1 MLLAI
6 VMALSTVTFT
16 WAEPAAAKA
25 PTKTLGQLLADNY
38 DSLTDSEKDLL
49 KAGLLTE
56 ASYTYTAPDA
66 NNGGDLVLID
76 AENKTVTAKAYTNNG
91 YTWEPVSAQ
100 LMVNNQA
107 YGASFALTKGENGS
121 YTGSFSFDGT
131 SYGVAVQYKMYITVE
146 KAAQNVL
153 LMAAENLK
161 EAKAASDN
169 AKLGVQSLDQV
180 LQEKIAF
187 SLDDIVT
194 NMTSSDLPMTPI
206 YQIYAKLNKADGGG
220 FPYMASQPNVNRISW
235 IGNGEEDQKQMKA
248 LTDDA
253 KDGSLAVKQ
262 LWQKNGIAENVNGL
276 CANYV
281 DVKAALDE
289 IYTQA
294 TLLKE
299 ATSTLD
305 MVTGNKLSNAITA
318 AVKTLEGITAD
329 IRVGAEFDWTKL
341 AGLVNSNTDVEK
353 LEKLVEAMAETSGT
367 VASKTELLADTT
379 VVTANM
385 AQATIKVQVKANVYK
400 SGATVADALAKDAGT
415 VRLAAGSSKSAIAQ
429 LIDQNG
435 MESSVLKS
443 WEDYDV
449 NDTFYDKLVTVSP
462 SVDTSAGLVDGETY
476 TYTITYTPKK
486 YTITTD
492 CRDILDKLDDG
503 KLPYGYNLT
512 LPVKGSATAVWD
524 YTVNSEAYDEG
535 SVIRIVGNTE
545 ISRAE
550 GKAWEIHDL
559 GKMIAQNYAEGDE
572 ATGNILGQAA
582 LKTGTVRLRTPGE
595 GDDLLT
601 VSENNGAYIVTG
613 KNYHANTGD
622 LYWVPVTATPV
633 KGGVSGTSV
642 PFVGDKATLSED
654 FDSVSVSYK
663 LALSWADVELDADS
677 ATAML
682 NLPYTL
688 VQEANSQLEALNKL
702 AEQYSK
708 LEEVNKKIGLIRSTI
723 EGDRNMKQE
732 SKDAINFIV
741 DNCCNKEDMK
751 LLMYGYVGSY
761 KDLSDADKLAY
772 YYQNNVTFQKQLKYL
787 YDNMNIICADPAL
800 KDMLVS
806 ADMGE
811 YYEKIDDVTKAME
824 ETVTKLVAPNAA
836 INTRATDASLK
847 ELTNA
852 IVAYKNDV
860 KQYEAVT
867 QTPVLT
873 TTLSVAGIGKKN
885 VTVQVVVRSSDGA
898 VKSTQKVDVAFSNND
913 GDDVVLNAAMVAEL
927 TDALAQAEVAA
938 GVDKLHYEQT
948 ADSSAIPAEGTK
960 LTAASTKLTVTY
972 TPKQYTVKFVDENG
986 EAVAAEQEFYYDD
999 PAIFLPACTENGFR
1013 YDYCI
1018 GDIAITATDGR
1029 YIFNTAATGEMAFDT
1044 LFARGECVV
1053 TRIKVDTAR
1062 EKFMAMVDG
1071 MNNAVASG
1079 EGMTLNLGDKN
1090 NCLRLAFIPYERDGQ
1105 YTLVVR
1111 VSPSTSMKMES
1122 VLNGISQEL
1131 LNYKSILMGDNGQAF
1146 LTDGMINLQ
1155 SLVDVLLNS
1164 GLSLD
1169 TILNGITADGNL
1181 VESKIPGAVMWTPD
1195 ASKGHAVSG
1204 GYVNDLDTIGLQML
1218 QIPTEFDGTKVNVA
1232 VTLEDF
1238 DRSANDMK
1246 KIRDAAS
1253 TLDNKGI
1260 SVSLDNGSINVN
1272 AASNNAYKLLMGAA
1286 LLLNQADVS
1295 TIEKGQWNLVNII
1308 PDLYDSLVAP
1318 IVKAEGSSTTTIQN
1332 TLEKFGVSSVDVT
1345 KYQGAFKVVKAI
1357 LKNSTFS
1364 DETGSDDSF
1373 GTQMNFSMEELLNG
1387 ISNEG
1392 LRDIVKNHLSSTTL
1406 SGKLNFGIT
1415 HTQEYAAVVMHAQK
1429 STSGLVKFI
1438 PAAND
1443 SSFTVETGNS
1453 MVVLMA
1459 DTCKKITVKSG
1470 CNNVIIDLNGH
1481 TVDEVIC
1488 DSNDRVIVINSVLSK
1503 GGLVNA
1509 GNATDGS
1516 ALAKTVYSVERT
1528 STTNGENIVLSVIP
1542 SLDAWKNLTKERKNV
1557 LAVAAE
1563 LVAEVVMN
1571 YGNATKKVSVNIGG
1585 QDIVLYDLALDDIAD
1600 MVDTASFAGTGNILL
1615 DCLNLDG
1622 INAFANDILHKLF
1635 KFENISD
1642 AIANSQDILSY
1653 TFTTTGFGVTA
1664 EVADGDYLNIST
1676 KDGAADTVNVS
1687 VRVASGEE
1695 YSGAIDRIQGIL
1707 GVLQETV
1714 VVDDSTGIEI
1724 RDISASGTRDD
1735 MGLNMDLCVTFNA
1748 KVNARGDINYV
1759 IFPAMIV
1766 ANSLP
1771 EGDAMRAELVEG
1783 IKDYI
1788 TTQSQNALKAAV
1800 EKVSSKQLISALRAL
1815 NGKPIF
1821 NAQANK
1827 LGLNVS
1833 VNNEEASKMSA
1844 YGDILYAIGRA
1855 LDLVNTKGNNGT
1867 LGSTAAAEY
1876 GSYKVE
1882 YKDKTFT
1889 LTRSAKSFT
1898 GTLNGVANVV
1908 LDADLFTEEKDIVVK
1923 DRDGRVLYNDNDL
1936 AEALAIIS
1944 NATEEVTMVLNKA
1957 QSLSGDAN
1965 VSVPLTVQGKTLE
1978 MNGHKF
1984 VLKTTDASV
1993 TMDGITDAMVDS
2005 GVTGWYVDVA
2015 DSKAFLV
2022 QCPVKANGLY
2032 YKELDI
2038 ALAHLNGEG
2047 TLEILAD
2054 VTLTKN
2060 VPVTGTLTVIGAD
2073 KLNQAGF
2080 KFVLKNTNSELVSD
2094 AAVKTETDRAG
2105 YKIKE
2110 TVANNTYTYTVVEQC
2125 EDKGDLYLDVRP
2137 EGINAA
2143 QLQTA
2148 LRKILNKSDATV
2160 TVEVGGLTDKG
2171 LVRNGA
2177 TVKVASG
2184 SDLCRYTII
2193 IVGDTNCNGRTDSGD
2208 AVLMRRHF
2216 MNIEKLTGAALKA
2229 ADVNKTGRID
2239 SGDASKNRLKFMSKD
2254 WNGYKSSY
2262 ENKVD

>member
-38 DSLTDSEKDLL
+38 DSLTYSEKDLL

-66 NNGGDLVLID
+66 NNGGDLVRID

-107 YGASFALTKGENGS
+107 YGASFALTKGENES

-235 IGNGEEDQKQMKA
+235 IGNGEEDQKQMKG

-276 CANYV
+276 CANYA

-289 IYTQA
+289 IYTRA

-329 IRVGAEFDWTKL
+329 IQVGAEFDWTKL

-353 LEKLVEAMAETSGT
+353 LEKLVEAMGETSGT

-415 VRLAAGSSKSAIAQ
+415 VRLAAGSSKDVIAQ

-449 NDTFYDKLVTVSP
+449 NDTFYDRLVTVSP
-462 SVDTSAGLVDGETY
+462 AVDTSAGLVDGETY

-492 CRDILDKLDDG
+492 CQDILDKLENG

-512 LPVKGSATAVWD
+512 LPAKGSATAVWD
-524 YTVNSEAYDEG
+524 YTVNGEAYDEG
-535 SVIRIVGNTE
+535 AVIRIVGKTS

-559 GKMIAQNYAEGDE
+559 GKMIAQNYAKGDE
-572 ATGNILGQAA
+572 ATGNILGQSA
-582 LKTGTVRLRTPGE
+582 LTTGTVRLRTPGE
-595 GDDLLT
+595 GDELLA
-601 VSENNGAYIVTG
+601 VSENNGTYTVTG
-613 KNYHANTGD
+613 KSYHANTGD
-622 LYWVPVTATPV
+622 LYWVPATATPV
-633 KGGVSGTSV
+633 KGGVSGTPV
-642 PFVGDKATLSED
+642 AFVGDKATISED

-663 LALSWADVELDADS
+663 LALGWADVGLNADS

-682 NLPYTL
+682 NQPYTL

-723 EGDRNMKQE
+723 VGDPNMKQE
-732 SKDAINFIV
+732 SKDAIEFIV
-741 DNCCNKEDMK
+741 ANCCNSDTR
-751 LLMYGYVGSY
+751 LLMFGYVGSY
-761 KDLSDADKLAY
+761 KDLSDAEKLAY
-772 YYQNNVTFQKQLKYL
+772 YYQNNAIFQTQLKYL

-800 KDMLVS
+800 EDMLVG

-811 YYEKIDDVTKAME
+811 YYSKIDDVTKAME

-836 INTRATDASLK
+836 INTKATDASLK

-913 GDDVVLNAAMVAEL
+913 GDDVVLDPAMVAEL
-927 TDALAQAEVAA
+927 ANALAKAEEAA

-972 TPKQYTVKFVDENG
+972 TPKQYTVKFVNENG

-999 PAIFLPACTENGFR
+999 PAISLPACSDSGFR
-1013 YDYCI
+1013 YDYSI
-1018 GDIAITATDGR
+1018 NGIAVTATDGR

-1090 NCLRLAFIPYERDGQ
+1090 NCLRLAFIPYEQDGQ

-1169 TILNGITADGNL
+1169 TILNGITADGDL
-1181 VESKIPGAVMWTPD
+1181 DESAIPGAVMWTPD

-1357 LKNSTFS
+1357 LKNSSFS

-1373 GTQMNFSMEELLNG
+1373 GTQMNFSMEELLDG

-1585 QDIVLYDLALDDIAD
+1585 QDVVLYDLALDDIAN

-1622 INAFANDILHKLF
+1622 INAIANDILHKLF

-1642 AIANSQDILSY
+1642 AIANGQDILSY

-1724 RDISASGTRDD
+1724 GDISASGTRDN
-1735 MGLNMDLCVTFNA
+1735 MGLDMDLGVTFNA

-1771 EGDAMRAELVEG
+1771 EGDALRAELVEG
-1783 IKDYI
+1783 IKGYI

-1898 GTLNGVANVV
+1898 GTLNGVANIV

-1923 DRDGRVLYNDNDL
+1923 NRDGQVLYNDNDL

-1993 TMDGITDAMVDS
+1993 TMNGITDAMVDS
-2005 GVTGWYVDVA
+2005 GVTGWYVDVV

-2054 VTLTKN
+2054 VTLTADIQ
-2060 VPVTGTLTVIGAD
+2060 VTGTMTITNASKITQGSY
-2073 KLNQAGF
+2073 N
-2080 KFVLKNTNSELVSD
+2080 FVLANKDAKLISD
-2094 AAVKTETDRAG
+2094 AALHVTTSLSGYEVETNG
-2105 YKIKE
+2105 TI
-2110 TVANNTYTYTVVEQC
+2110 YTVRAKSPAVV
-2125 EDKGDLYLDVRP
+2125 DGGYLKLDTRP
-2137 EGINAA
+2137 QGINANE
-2143 QLQTA
+2143 LQTA
-2148 LRKILNKSDATV
+2148 LRKILNKSSASV
-2160 TVEVGGLTDKG
+2160 TVEASGLTKGG

-2177 TVKVASG
+2177 SATVTSANEIVK
-2184 SDLCRYTII
+2184 YTII
-2193 IVGDTNCNGRTDSGD
+2193 IMGDANCNGEIDAGD
-2208 AVLMRRHF
+2208 GVLMRKHF
-2216 MNIEKLTGAALKA
+2216 QGSKLMEGAALLA
-2229 ADVNKTGRID
+2229 ADTNQTGEID
-2239 SGDASKNRLKFMSKD
+2239 AGDGVRNRMKFQKWPAFSTINAKD
-2254 WNGYKSSY
+2254 VYR
-2262 ENKVD
+2262 VD

>member
-16 WAEPAAAKA
+16 WAEPVAQAE
-25 PTKTLGQLLADNY
+25 PTKTLGRLLVENY
-38 DSLTDSEKDLL
+38 DSLTKAEQDLL
-49 KAGLLTE
+49 TAKLLNEAG
-56 ASYTYTAPDA
+56 YTYTAPDT
-66 NNGGDLVLID
+66 NNGGGLVSID
-76 AENKTVTAKAYTNNG
+76 AERKTVTAKAYTNSG
-91 YTWEPVSAQ
+91 YTWVPVSAQ
-100 LMVNNQA
+100 LMVNDTPS
-107 YGASFALTKGENGS
+107 GASFELTDNGNS
-121 YTGSFSFDGT
+121 AYTGSFSYDGT
-131 SYGVAVQYKMYITVE
+131 SYGVAVKYEMYITVE
-146 KAAQNVL
+146 LDEQNGLLSAAKNLKAA
-153 LMAAENLK
+153 K
-161 EAKAASDN
+161 TASDR

-206 YQIYAKLNKADGGG
+206 YQIYAKLNKGDGGG

-235 IGNGEEDQKQMKA
+235 IGKGEDDQKQMKA

-262 LWQKNGIAENVNGL
+262 IWQKTGIAENIYSL
-276 CANYV
+276 CTNYA

-289 IYTQA
+289 IYAQA
-294 TLLKE
+294 TLLKD

-305 MVTGNKLSNAITA
+305 MVTGNKLSNAMAA

-329 IRVGAEFDWTKL
+329 IQVGAEFDWTKL
-341 AGLVNSNTDVEK
+341 AGLVNSGTDAEK
-353 LEKLVEAMAETSGT
+353 LEELVATITETSDT
-367 VASKTELLADTT
+367 TASKTELLADTT

-385 AQATIKVQVKANVYK
+385 AQATVKVEVKADVYK
-400 SGATVADALAKDAGT
+400 TGATVTDALVKDAG
-415 VRLAAGSSKSAIAQ
+415 VIRLAAGSAQDAIEQ
-429 LIDQNG
+429 MIGQNG
-435 MESSVLKS
+435 MESSVLKG

-449 NDTFYDKLVTVSP
+449 NNTFYDREVTVSP
-462 SVDTSAGLVDGETY
+462 AIDTSVGLVDGETY

-492 CRDILDKLDDG
+492 CQDILDKLENG

-512 LPVKGSATAVWD
+512 LPAKGSATAVWD
-524 YTVNSEAYDEG
+524 YTVNGEAYDEG
-535 SVIRIVGNTE
+535 AVIRIVKNTT
-545 ISRAE
+545 ISRVE

-559 GKMIAQNYAEGDE
+559 GKMIAQNYAKDDE

-595 GDDLLT
+595 GDELLT

-613 KNYHANTGD
+613 KSYHANTGD
-622 LYWVPVTATPV
+622 LYWVPATATPV
-633 KGGVSGTSV
+633 KGGVSGTPV
-642 PFVGDKATLSED
+642 PFVGDKATISEE

-663 LALSWADVELDADS
+663 LALGWADVELDADS

-688 VQEANSQLEALNKL
+688 VQQANSQLEALNKL

-741 DNCCNKEDMK
+741 DNCCDREDTK

-761 KDLSDADKLAY
+761 KDLNDAEKLAY

-800 KDMLVS
+800 EDMLVS
-806 ADMGE
+806 ADMGV
-811 YYEKIDDVTKAME
+811 YYEKINDVTKAME

-852 IVAYKNDV
+852 IVAYKDDV

-913 GDDVVLNAAMVAEL
+913 GDDVVLDLAMVAEL
-927 TDALAQAEVAA
+927 TDALTKAEEAA
-938 GVDKLHYEQT
+938 NVDKIHYEQT
-948 ADSSAIPAEGTK
+948 ADSSAIPAVGTK

-972 TPKQYTVKFVDENG
+972 TPKQYTVQFVDEDG
-986 EAVAAEQEFYYDD
+986 ETVAAEQVFYYDD
-999 PAIFLPACTENGFR
+999 PAISLPACSDSGFR
-1013 YDYCI
+1013 YDYSI

-1029 YIFNTAATGEMAFDT
+1029 YIFNTAATGDMTFDT
-1044 LFARGECVV
+1044 LFANGSCII
-1053 TRIKVDTAR
+1053 TRTTVDTAR
-1062 EKFMAMVDG
+1062 EKFMAMVDA
-1071 MNNAVASG
+1071 MNAAVASG
-1079 EGMTLNLGDKN
+1079 EGMTINLGDKN
-1090 NCLRLAFIPYERDGQ
+1090 NCLQLAFIPYEQDGQ

-1111 VSPSTSMKMES
+1111 VYPSGSMKLES
-1122 VLNGISQEL
+1122 VLSGISQEL
-1131 LNYKSILMGDNGQAF
+1131 LNYKSILMGNNGQSF
-1146 LTDGMINLQ
+1146 LTDGVINLQ

-1169 TILNGITADGNL
+1169 TILNGITADGDL
-1181 VESKIPGAVMWTPD
+1181 VERSIPGAVMWTPD
-1195 ASKGHAVSG
+1195 ASNGYAVTG
-1204 GYVNDLDTIGLQML
+1204 GYVNDLSTIGLQLL
-1218 QIPTEFDGTKVNVA
+1218 QIPTEFDGTKINVA

-1238 DRSANDMK
+1238 NRSANDMK

-1253 TLDNKGI
+1253 TLNDKGI

-1272 AASNNAYKLLMGAA
+1272 AASNNAYKGLMGAA

-1295 TIEKGQWNLVNII
+1295 TIEKGQWNLVNIV
-1308 PDLYDSLVAP
+1308 PDLYDSLLAP
-1318 IVKAEGSSTTTIQN
+1318 IVEAESSSTTTIQN
-1332 TLEKFGVSSVDVT
+1332 TLEKFGVTSVDVT
-1345 KYQGAFKVVKAI
+1345 KYQGAFKVVKSI
-1357 LKNSTFS
+1357 LKNSVFS
-1364 DETGSDDSF
+1364 NETGSDASF
-1373 GTQMNFSMEELLNG
+1373 GTQMSYSMEELLDG

-1406 SGKLNFGIT
+1406 SGGLNFSIT

-1429 STSGLVKFI
+1429 STSGLIKFI

-1488 DSNDRVIVINSVLSK
+1488 DSNDRVIVVNSVLSK
-1503 GGLVNA
+1503 GGLANA

-1516 ALAKTVYSVERT
+1516 ALAKTVYSVERI
-1528 STTNGENIVLSVIP
+1528 STANGENIVLSVIP
-1542 SLDAWKNLTKERKNV
+1542 SLDAWKELTKERKNV

-1563 LVAEVVMN
+1563 LAAEVVMN

-1585 QDIVLYDLALDDIAD
+1585 QDVVLYDLALDDIAD

-1622 INAFANDILHKLF
+1622 INALANDILHKLF
-1635 KFENISD
+1635 QFESVSD
-1642 AIANSQDILSY
+1642 AIANDQDILSY
-1653 TFTTTGFGVTA
+1653 TFTATGFGVTA
-1664 EVADGDYLNIST
+1664 EVANDNYLNIST
-1676 KDGAADTVNVS
+1676 KDGATDTVNVS

-1695 YSGAIDRIQGIL
+1695 YNGAIDRIQGIL
-1707 GVLQETV
+1707 GVLQEAV

-1724 RDISASGTRDD
+1724 SDISASGTRDD
-1735 MGLNMDLCVTFNA
+1735 MGLNMDLGVTFNA
-1748 KVNARGDINYV
+1748 KVNAREDINYV

-1771 EGDAMRAELVEG
+1771 EGDALRAELVEG

-1788 TTQSQNALKAAV
+1788 ATQSQDALKTAV

-1821 NAQANK
+1821 NVQANM
-1827 LGLNVS
+1827 LGLDVS

-1867 LGSTAAAEY
+1867 LGSTATAEY

-1908 LDADLFTEEKDIVVK
+1908 LDADLFTEDKDIVVK
-1923 DRDGRVLYNDNDL
+1923 GRDGQVLYNGNDL
-1936 AEALAIIS
+1936 TQALAIIS
-1944 NATEEVTMVLNKA
+1944 SATDAVTMVLNKA
-1957 QSLSGDAN
+1957 QSLTGN
-1965 VSVPLTVQGKTLE
+1965 VNVNVPLTVQGKTLE
-1978 MNGHKF
+1978 MNEHKF
-1984 VLKTTDASV
+1984 VLKSTDASV
-1993 TMDGITDAMVDS
+1993 TMNDITDAMVDS
-2005 GVTGWYVDVA
+2005 GVTGWYVDVV
-2015 DSKAFLV
+2015 DSRAFLV
-2022 QCPVKANGLY
+2022 QYPVKVNGDY
-2032 YKELDI
+2032 YKDLDV

-2047 TLEILAD
+2047 TLELLAD

-2073 KLNQAGF
+2073 KLNQAGY
-2080 KFVLKNTNSELVSD
+2080 KFVLKNIDAKLVSD
-2094 AAVKTETDRAG
+2094 AEVKAETDQAG
-2105 YKIKE
+2105 YKVKE
-2110 TVANNTYTYTVVEQC
+2110 TVANKTYTYTVVEQC
-2125 EDKGDLYLDVRP
+2125 EDKGDMYLDVRP
-2137 EGINAA
+2137 EGIDTA

-2160 TVEVGGLTDKG
+2160 TVEAGGLTDKG

-2184 SDLCRYTII
+2184 SDLYRYTII
-2193 IVGDTNCNGRTDSGD
+2193 IVGDTNCNGRIDSGD

-2216 MNIEKLTGAALKA
+2216 MDIEKLTGAALKA
-2229 ADVNKTGRID
+2229 ADVNKNGRID

>member
-16 WAEPAAAKA
+16 WAEPVAAKA
-25 PTKTLGQLLADNY
+25 LTKTLGQLLADNY
-38 DSLTDSEKDLL
+38 DRLTDSEKGLL

-66 NNGGDLVLID
+66 NNGGDLVRID
-76 AENKTVTAKAYTNNG
+76 AANKTVTAKAYTNNG

-107 YGASFALTKGENGS
+107 YGASFDLTKGENGS
-121 YTGSFSFDGT
+121 YTGSFRYDGT

-146 KAAQNVL
+146 KDAQNVL

-161 EAKAASDN
+161 EAKAASTA

-206 YQIYAKLNKADGGG
+206 YQIYAKLNEGDGGG
-220 FPYMASQPNVNRISW
+220 FPYMASVPSSTLVTWS
-235 IGNGEEDQKQMKA
+235 GSGPDDQKQMKA

-262 LWQKNGIAENVNGL
+262 LWQKNGAAENVNGL
-276 CANYV
+276 CTNYA

-289 IYTQA
+289 IYTRA

-305 MVTGNKLSNAITA
+305 MVTQKKLSNAITA
-318 AVKTLEGITAD
+318 AVDTLEGITAD

-353 LEKLVEAMAETSGT
+353 LEKLVGAVAETSGT

-385 AQATIKVQVKANVYK
+385 AQAIVKVQVKADVYK
-400 SGATVADALAKDAGT
+400 NGATVADAVAKDAGT
-415 VRLAAGSSKSAIAQ
+415 VRLAAGSSTSAIAQ
-429 LIDQNG
+429 MIDQNG

-449 NDTFYDKLVTVSP
+449 NDTFYDRSVTVSP

-492 CRDILDKLDDG
+492 CQDILDKLENG

-512 LPVKGSATAVWD
+512 LPAKGSATAVWD

-535 SVIRIVGNTE
+535 AVIRIVGKTS
-545 ISRAE
+545 ISRVE

-559 GKMIAQNYAEGDE
+559 GKMIAQNYAKDDE
-572 ATGNILGQAA
+572 ATGYILGQSA
-582 LKTGTVRLRTPGE
+582 LTTGTVRLRTPE
-595 GDDLLT
+595 DGDGLLT
-601 VSENNGAYIVTG
+601 VSESNGNYVVTG
-613 KNYHANTGD
+613 KNYLANTGD
-622 LYWVPVTATPV
+622 LYWIPDTATPV
-633 KGGVSGTSV
+633 KGGVSGTPV
-642 PFVGDKATLSED
+642 NFVDGKATLSED

-663 LALSWADVELDADS
+663 LALSWADVELNEDS

-702 AEQYSK
+702 AGQYSK

-873 TTLSVAGIGKKN
+873 TTLSAAGIGKKN
-885 VTVQVVVRSSDGA
+885 VTVQVVVCSSDGA
-898 VKSTQKVDVAFSNND
+898 VKSSQKVDVAFSNND
-913 GDDVVLNAAMVAEL
+913 GDDVVLTAAMVAEL
-927 TDALAQAEVAA
+927 TDALTQAEAA
-938 GVDKLHYEQT
+938 ASVDKLHYGQT
-948 ADSSAIPAEGTK
+948 ADSSAIPAENTK

-986 EAVAAEQEFYYDD
+986 EAVAAEQKFYYDD
-999 PAIFLPACTENGFR
+999 PVISLPTCSDSGFR
-1013 YDYCI
+1013 YDYSI
-1018 GDIAITATDGR
+1018 KDTAITATDGR
-1029 YIFNTAATGEMAFDT
+1029 YIFNTAATGEMTFDT
-1044 LFARGECVV
+1044 LFASGECIV
-1053 TRIKVDTAR
+1053 TRTKVDTAR

-1079 EGMTLNLGDKN
+1079 EGMTLNLGGKN
-1090 NCLRLAFIPYERDGQ
+1090 NCLRLAFIPYEQDGQ

-1111 VSPSTSMKMES
+1111 VSPSASMKMES

-1169 TILNGITADGNL
+1169 TILSGITADGDL
-1181 VESKIPGAVMWTPD
+1181 VESPIPGAVMWTPD

-1260 SVSLDNGSINVN
+1260 SVSLDNGGINVN

-1373 GTQMNFSMEELLNG
+1373 GTQMNFSMEELLDG

-1415 HTQEYAAVVMHAQK
+1415 HTQEYAAMVMHAQK

-1488 DSNDRVIVINSVLSK
+1488 DSDDRVIVINSVLSK

-1585 QDIVLYDLALDDIAD
+1585 QDIVLYDLALHDIAD

-1622 INAFANDILHKLF
+1622 INALANDILHKLF
-1635 KFENISD
+1635 KFENISN
-1642 AIANSQDILSY
+1642 AIANGQDILSY

-1664 EVADGDYLNIST
+1664 EVAAGDYLNIST

-1695 YSGAIDRIQGIL
+1695 YNGAIDRIQGIL

-1724 RDISASGTRDD
+1724 SDISASGTRDD
-1735 MGLNMDLCVTFNA
+1735 MGLNMDLGVTFNA

-1759 IFPAMIV
+1759 IFPAMVV

-1771 EGDAMRAELVEG
+1771 EGDALRTELVEG

-1788 TTQSQNALKAAV
+1788 ATQSQGALKTAV

-1821 NAQANK
+1821 NVQANM
-1827 LGLNVS
+1827 LGMDVS

-1908 LDADLFTEEKDIVVK
+1908 LDADLFTEEKDIVV
-1923 DRDGRVLYNDNDL
+1923 RNCDGQVLYNGNDL
-1936 AEALAIIS
+1936 AQALTIIS
-1944 NATEEVTMVLNKA
+1944 SATEEVTMVLNKA
-1957 QSLSGDAN
+1957 QSLFGDVN
-1965 VSVPLTVQGKTLE
+1965 VNVPLTVQGKTLE

-1993 TMDGITDAMVDS
+1993 TMNGITDAMVDS
-2005 GVTGWYVDVA
+2005 GVTGWYVDVV

-2022 QCPVKANGLY
+2022 QCPVKANGVP

-2047 TLEILAD
+2047 TLEIFAD
-2054 VTLTKN
+2054 VTLTMD
-2060 VPVTGTLTVIGAD
+2060 VEITGTMTVKGAAKID
-2073 KLNQAGF
+2073 QAGF
-2080 KFVLKNTNSELVSD
+2080 NFVLKNTNSKLVSD
-2094 AAVKTETDRAG
+2094 AAVKAETDRAG

-2160 TVEVGGLTDKG
+2160 TVEAGGLTDKG

-2216 MNIEKLTGAALKA
+2216 MNFEKLTGAALKA
-2229 ADVNKTGRID
+2229 ADVNKNRRID

-2262 ENKVD
+2262 ENKVG